1 MSVLE
6 IGEKERKEIK
16 EKLEKE
22 ICRELRRDEGFEY
35 VVERDLEY
43 LRSNSIYETIET
55 GIRWT
60 RKYLDYS
67 EFKKLKKNV
76 KFIVIIEDFEF
87 DYVIDVERC
96 KYMMIPKGALEVLV
110 KYGDVVVL
118 STFIM
123 YVSKTEVV
131 DFITNRLESIDKW
144 FKKKY
149 EKLMRE
155 LITVE
160 DAKAFRR
167 ILWIFGRYSSEKDKL
182 KKSFDFLTFFPIS

>member
-1 MSVLE
+1 MSGLE
-6 IGEKERKEIK
+6 IGEKERKEIR

-22 ICRELRRDEGFEY
+22 ICRELERDEGFEY

-43 LRSNSIYETIET
+43 LRNNNIYETIST
-55 GIRWT
+55 AIKWV

-67 EFKKLKKNV
+67 EFEKLKKNV

-96 KYMMIPKGALEVLV
+96 KYMRTPKGALEVLV

-123 YVSKTEVV
+123 YVSKTCLLYTSPSPR
-131 DFITNRLESIDKW
+131 DGLLSR
-144 FKKKY
+144 
-149 EKLMRE
+149 MP
-155 LITVE
+155 
-160 DAKAFRR
+160 
-167 ILWIFGRYSSEKDKL
+167 SSA
-182 KKSFDFLTFFPIS
+182 